1 MEQNENFEH
10 MNDRQ
15 TPDVAANEQAGNT
28 PDAQS
33 PVTEESTSAPAPA
46 SASFA
51 ENAMPKN
58 SMVHEKE
65 PFVPE
70 GASAVTSAT
79 PLQEPSQEQAPEV
92 PKAAQK
98 PPKQKKKKERK
109 PRRKHYVARFF
120 AAIFRFLLTLLLGMT
135 IAYGSIFYGIYYAIS
150 GFTLSDLQAMGL
162 AEGVEQYLTDQGEV
176 DLTTVSLLELIADFN
191 AVRADLGSHTLQTLI
206 TRYGVVLPEETMK
219 KLPTDLFSVPL
230 NTLLSSEVG
239 TVVAENL
246 KMGYILSFLPEGTLS
261 AEAIN
266 TLAPR
271 PISLLTEGKYG
282 ELLSGVKLGY
292 VTGVKFNTE
301 GDVVY
306 ENPYAPTTQEAMAN
320 LDLGTFFTAITQ
332 NGDILGAFATCLGD
346 SRLKDVFSAISGG
359 ELFDKMLAG
368 RLVKDVIILDEQTGQ
383 YTLSFTALASGM
395 YLGDA
400 LGYTLVDGKW
410 YSTYTDDG
418 YAEDDVKVSSMN
430 AALAGIALS
439 DVLDGKLDIAATFD
453 GLFFGDL
460 QDGYVRGDAITK
472 TVEGETVIVGYVW
485 TKNGEA
491 PSKVETELANIAI
504 ADVLNGTIDINGT
517 LGTLYLG
524 DLQGYT
530 WRDIT
535 EGDVVVGHKW
545 VKVAEDLTETE
556 LTAVEAALAD
566 LALSDALEGK
576 LDIAKALNGLF
587 FGDLQDGYVR
597 GDAIIEAV
605 EGEEVIVGY
614 KWTKNGAELSKM
626 EKELANIALADVLN
640 GTIDIN
646 GTLGTLYLGDL
657 QGYTR
662 RDVMEGDVVVGHKWV
677 KIADDLTETELSAME
692 AALADISLS
701 DALNGTL
708 DVKAALGDLTLGDV
722 QGFTLESDGKWYKSE
737 GTPPVLTYV
746 GAVQN
751 SLANTKLSDVLNGSF
766 SISEAVSDLRLGDA
780 MGYVRGD
787 VITPADPLVPDSY
800 DIFAFSKGTPAVAVT
815 GAVLEVA
822 NMPLDRVLN
831 GEADFAD
838 TIKSMPLGEVLEYTK
853 HGDVWYV
860 TYTDDGDDSNDVC
873 ATGILSLLA
882 DYPVR
887 EINATTVDS
896 LVLGAVLGY
905 EHRDTDEDGE
915 GDTWY
920 QGDAP
925 AEGLLVAFADLTV
938 GQLSD
943 PDMMATK
950 VRTLTLAEAMGYEKH
965 GGIWYSLYSDD
976 GDDTNDVKLTGIL
989 AVLAGKRL
997 NEINSATIDA
1007 IKLGDAVGY
1016 TYVDTDED
1024 GEGDTWYHGAVAAEG
1039 LMAVF
1044 ADLTVGQLSDSDAV
1058 GNKVRT
1064 LTLAEAMG
1072 YEQHG
1077 GIWYS
1082 LYSDDGDDTNDVR
1095 LTGVLAVLAGKRL
1108 NEINSATIDG
1118 IKLGDALG
1126 YTYEDTN
1133 DDDVADAWCQDGV
1146 PAMGMTATMADLTI
1160 GQLRDGE
1167 TVTAHFGSVHLYDV
1181 LGYRLEDG
1189 SWLRN
1194 SDDHKASGII
1204 AHLIGLTIS
1213 EVEAEIDD
1221 MPLGY
1226 AFNFYRDEDTGVWY
1240 TDAEHT
1246 VQPTG
1251 VTAALADIHLSS
1263 ARDEF
1268 EGMKIGTLLGFVYVD
1283 TNDDDT
1289 PDTWQKK
1296 GGAALTGLDLVF
1308 ADMLVSELGNT
1319 DNIAA
1324 AMQDAKLG
1332 DSMGFKKQD
1341 GKWYKSKTVG
1351 DALVADTTKPVT
1363 GLFGALADSSIGS
1376 IEADVQT
1383 VQIGVMLNYHKD
1395 GGKWYDSEGHEVTGM
1410 ITAIADSTLQTVA
1423 TDFEEIEIGQ
1433 LFSTRS
1439 GIMAALPGTT
1449 KISELDSA
1457 VQALKIGQLYEQG
1470 IITLDDEVVTK
1481 LDNSL
1486 AMKNWR
1492 TMTIITFLEMALG
1505 ALSQMP

>member
-10 MNDRQ
+10 VNDPQ
-15 TPDVAANEQAGNT
+15 IPDVTVNEQADNIPEAGGDAGALFPQEAYAASL
-28 PDAQS
+28 PDD
-33 PVTEESTSAPAPA
+33 
-46 SASFA
+46 
-51 ENAMPKN
+51 ENPMPKH

-65 PFVPE
+65 IFVPE
-70 GASAVTSAT
+70 DTAAVPPAA
-79 PLQEPSQEQAPEV
+79 PLQEPQP
-92 PKAAQK
+92 PKREPSKTVSK

-135 IAYGSIFYGIYYAIS
+135 IAYGSIFCGVYYAIS
-150 GFTLSDLQAMGL
+150 GLTLSDLQAMGI
-162 AEGVEQYLTDQGEV
+162 AEGVDAYLTDTGEV

-261 AEAIN
+261 KEAID

-271 PISLLTEGKYG
+271 SISLLTEGKYG

-292 VTGVKFNTE
+292 VTGVKFNST

-306 ENPYAPTTQEAMAN
+306 ENPYAPTAQEAMAN

-346 SRLKDVFSAISGG
+346 SRLKDVFSAVSGG
-359 ELFDKMLAG
+359 ALFDKMLAG

-400 LGYTLVDGKW
+400 LGYTLANGVW
-410 YSTYTDDG
+410 YSSYTDDG
-418 YAEDDVKVSSMN
+418 YPDNDERVGSMN

-439 DVLDGKLDIAATFD
+439 DVLDGKLNIAATFD

-460 QDGYVRGDAITK
+460 QNGYVRGDAIIEV
-472 TVEGETVIVGYVW
+472 VEDEEVIVGYKW
-485 TKNGEA
+485 TKNGET
-491 PSKVETELANIAI
+491 PSEVEARLANIAI

-524 DLQGYT
+524 DLQGYA
-530 WRDIT
+530 WRDIIEDGT
-535 EGDVVVGHKW
+535 VVGHKW
-545 VKVAEDLTETE
+545 VKV
-556 LTAVEAALAD
+556 
-566 LALSDALEGK
+566 
-576 LDIAKALNGLF
+576 
-587 FGDLQDGYVR
+587 
-597 GDAIIEAV
+597 
-605 EGEEVIVGY
+605 
-614 KWTKNGAELSKM
+614 
-626 EKELANIALADVLN
+626 
-640 GTIDIN
+640 
-646 GTLGTLYLGDL
+646 
-657 QGYTR
+657 
-662 RDVMEGDVVVGHKWV
+662 
-677 KIADDLTETELSAME
+677 ADDLTETELSAME
-692 AALADISLS
+692 TALADISLS
-701 DALNGTL
+701 DALNGSL

-722 QGFTLESDGKWYKSE
+722 QGFTLEGDGKWYKSE

-751 SLANTKLSDVLNGSF
+751 SLANTKLQDVLSGSF
-766 SISEAVSDLRLGDA
+766 SISEAVSGLRLGDA

-800 DIFAFSKGTPAVAVT
+800 DIFAFTKGTPAVAVT

-822 NMPLDRVLN
+822 NMPLERVLN

-853 HGDVWYV
+853 HGDVWYAA
-860 TYTDDGDDSNDVC
+860 YTDDGNDSNDVR

-882 DYPVR
+882 DHPVR
-887 EINATTVDS
+887 EINAATVDS
-896 LVLGAVLGY
+896 LMLGAVLGY

-920 QGDAP
+920 HGDIP

-943 PDMMATK
+943 PDMMVT
-950 VRTLTLAEAMGYEKH
+950 
-965 GGIWYSLYSDD
+965 
-976 GDDTNDVKLTGIL
+976 
-989 AVLAGKRL
+989 
-997 NEINSATIDA
+997 
-1007 IKLGDAVGY
+1007 
-1016 TYVDTDED
+1016 
-1024 GEGDTWYHGAVAAEG
+1024 
-1039 LMAVF
+1039 
-1044 ADLTVGQLSDSDAV
+1044 
-1058 GNKVRT
+1058 KVRT

-1082 LYSDDGDDTNDVR
+1082 QYSDDGNDTNDVR
-1095 LTGVLAVLAGKRL
+1095 LTGILAVLAGKRL

-1133 DDDVADAWCQDGV
+1133 DDDVADTWCQDGA
-1146 PAMGMTATMADLTI
+1146 PATGMTATMADLTI
-1160 GQLRDGE
+1160 GQLRNGE

-1226 AFNFYRDEDTGVWY
+1226 AFNFYRDENTGVWY

-1246 VQPTG
+1246 VQPMG
-1251 VTAALADIHLSS
+1251 ITAALADIHLSS

-1268 EGMKIGTLLGFVYVD
+1268 ESMKIGTLLGFVYVD
-1283 TNDDDT
+1283 TNADDT

-1296 GGAALTGLDLVF
+1296 GGGALTGLDLVF
-1308 ADMLVSELGNT
+1308 ADMLVSDLGNT
-1319 DNIAA
+1319 DNIAI
-1324 AMQDAKLG
+1324 AMQDSKLG
-1332 DSMGFKKQD
+1332 DSMGFKKKD
-1341 GKWYKSKTVG
+1341 DKWYKSKKEGGV
-1351 DALVADTTKPVT
+1351 LVADTDKPVT

-1383 VQIGVMLNYHKD
+1383 VQIGVMLNYYKD
-1395 GGKWYDSEGHEVTGM
+1395 EGKWYDSEGHEVTGM

-1423 TDFEEIEIGQ
+1423 TDFEKIEIGQ

-1439 GIMAALPGTT
+1439 GIMAALPATT

-1457 VQALKIGQLYEQG
+1457 VQQLTMGQLVGTENEHKAVTLEQ
-1470 IITLDDEVVTK
+1470 EVIND

-1486 AMKNWR
+1486 FMAGWR
-1492 TMTIITFLEMALG
+1492 NMTLIDFLEKALD